1 MTSITTSS
9 EFQVYPDFFNEKEQV
24 INFKHQEKKQTNSRY
39 KNFNQT
45 HFTAGDEE
53 QFHRYKLSKTMSEI
67 IPEQSII
74 LVDKEDFWEKY
85 KDIDG
90 SSILNTFR
98 YLFYKFKKGLFVKI
112 MNNELKVFLPF
123 SNANFINEWSSNI
136 DTSNIEHIF
145 KYVCEKENRKYNE
158 RNINNNCNTWYCNNY
173 LLRYEYPIN
182 EGDTNVCVFKNMLDE
197 LCKKRKIPDVEFF
210 INRRDFPLHTTN
222 CSEPYFDIWNSDK
235 KKLQSHE
242 YDKYCPILSVSKSNL
257 FEDILIPTHEDW
269 SRVQSLENI
278 YFPATR
284 TSHVEKDVKWV
295 DKKPIAVFRG
305 SSTGRGVT
313 IETNQRLKISYM
325 SSLNLIDEKD
335 NLPYLDA
342 GITKWNLRPRKL
354 SGNRKLQTIK
364 IESLPFKLVP
374 YLTLE
379 EQSEYKYIVHI
390 DGHVSAFRLSSE
402 LSTNSLL
409 LIVES
414 EWRVWYSNKLKPYEH
429 YIPIKHDLSDLI
441 SKIEWCKSNDQKCE
455 IISRNAYNFFNSHLQ
470 KDSILDFFQTTIINM
485 KRNMGNYYYFDI
497 DYKEI
502 KSRIEKEYVIK
513 YLNEIKRKPTKI
525 DLDSIEIIHNDRFH
539 GLLKSIQ
546 TLILTYKDSRQFK
559 KKFTL
564 DKIIYKNKNTVIT
577 KYKINNYSICLKEI
591 NPNNEKENIHEAFVG
606 ISCINEILKEIPNF
620 YYTFDFMY
628 DEKYIANEY
637 IPNSITLFEYIKSE
651 SFKFNDYLYIILQIC
666 LCLHISQVKCNFVH
680 YDLTPWNILLQF
692 LDDEETIDY
701 KIDNNKVVTI
711 KTKIIPII
719 IDYGKSYVS
728 FENKHHGF
736 IKLFKFSKSQDIIS
750 ILLTSVYEII
760 VYKHLEYSEFQNLL
774 KLANF
779 LSGTTYRRE
788 KFRNSKELKKFL
800 IVHKKYSYLIGSN
813 KYELENR
820 SPMDLYYYILNS
832 VSSKFQINEDFAE
845 TFKPYMLK
853 CNHDIYYKIF
863 FLKKKITVSDFMNSI
878 KSHLDNKE
886 INELNSII
894 LNLKTF
900 INDDAIYNKIN
911 CKFIKEIGNVENI
924 IRQMDDKEEL
934 IIHPTSIIYDE
945 SDLLS
950 ITKLQIISLKIK
962 FEKEK
967 LLKNDKSQ
975 YRCNFDNA
983 KNYMNYST
991 IINDFN
997 SIIEKLITNNPHI
1010 KIKFIELI

>member
-1 MTSITTSS
+1 MTSNTTSS
-9 EFQVYPDFFNEKEQV
+9 EFQVYPDFFTDKEQA
-24 INFKHQEKKQTNSRY
+24 ISFKYLEKKQTNSRY
-39 KNFNQT
+39 RNFNQT

-53 QFHRYKLSKTMSEI
+53 QFQRYKLSKMMSGNENLS
-67 IPEQSII
+67 PS
-74 LVDKEDFWEKY
+74 EDIWEKY

-98 YLFYKFKKGLFVKI
+98 YIFYKFKKGLFVKI

-136 DTSNIEHIF
+136 DTSDMEHIF

-158 RNINNNCNTWYCNNY
+158 RNVNRNHNTWYCNNY

-182 EGDTNVCVFKNMLDE
+182 EGDTNVCVLKNMLEE
-197 LCKKRKIPDVEFF
+197 LCKKRNVPDVEFF
-210 INRRDFPLHTTN
+210 INRRDFPLHTRN

-242 YDKYCPILSVSKSNL
+242 YDKYCPILSMSKSNL

-269 SRVQSLENI
+269 ARVQSLENI
-278 YFPATR
+278 YFPNTR
-284 TSHVEKDVKWV
+284 ISNIEKETDWSN
-295 DKKPIAVFRG
+295 KKPIAVFRG

-325 SSLNLIDEKD
+325 SSLNLIDKKD

-354 SGNRKLQTIK
+354 SGSRKLQTIK
-364 IESLPFKLVP
+364 IESLPFKLLP
-374 YLTLE
+374 YMTLE
-379 EQSEYKYIVHI
+379 EQSQYKYIVHI

-414 EWRVWYSNKLKPYEH
+414 EWKVWYSNKLKPYEH
-429 YIPIKHDLSDLI
+429 YIPIKRDLSDLI
-441 SKIEWCKSNDQKCE
+441 SKIEWCKSNDEKCE
-455 IISRNAYNFFNSHLQ
+455 NISRNAYDFFNSYLQ
-470 KDSILDFFQTTIINM
+470 KDSILDFFQSTIINI
-485 KRNMGNYYYFDI
+485 KRNIGDYYYFDI

-502 KSRIEKEYVIK
+502 KSRIEKEYITK
-513 YLNEIKRKPTKI
+513 HLNDSKRKPSKI
-525 DLDSIEIIHNDRFH
+525 DLDSIEIHNQRFH
-539 GLLKSIQ
+539 GLLRSIQ
-546 TLILTYKDSRQFK
+546 VLFLTYKDSRKFS

-564 DKIIYKNKNTVIT
+564 DKIIYKNKNTVIS
-577 KYKINNYSICLKEI
+577 KYTINNYSICLKEI
-591 NPNNEKENIHEAFVG
+591 NFNNEKENIHEAFVG

-628 DEKYIANEY
+628 EGKYIVNEY

-651 SFKFNDYLYIILQIC
+651 SFKFNDYLYIILQLC
-666 LCLHISQVKCNFVH
+666 LSLHISQVKCNFVH
-680 YDLTPWNILLQF
+680 YDLTPWNVLLQF
-692 LDDEETIDY
+692 LDEEETIDY
-701 KIDNNKVVTI
+701 KIDINKVVTI

-760 VYKHLEYSEFQNLL
+760 MHKNLDHVEFQNLL
-774 KLANF
+774 KLSNF

-788 KFRNSKELKKFL
+788 KFRNSKELKKFT
-800 IVHKKYSYLIGSN
+800 IIHKKYSSLIGSN

-820 SPMDLYYYILNS
+820 TPLDLYYYILKFI
-832 VSSKFQINEDFAE
+832 SSDFKMDEACSDK
-845 TFKPYMLK
+845 FKPYMLK
-853 CNHDIYYKIF
+853 FNYDMYYKLF
-863 FLKKKITVSDFMNSI
+863 FMKKKITVSDFMNSI
-878 KSHLDNKE
+878 KSYMDEDCK
-886 INELNSII
+886 INELNCII
-894 LNLKTF
+894 GNLKTF
-900 INDDAIYNKIN
+900 INDDVIVNKMNRKFYKEIG
-911 CKFIKEIGNVENI
+911 FIKESVDEKEN
-924 IRQMDDKEEL
+924 L
-934 IIHPTSIIYDE
+934 IVINPLSISYDE

-950 ITKLQIISLKIK
+950 ITQLKMISDKIK

-967 LLKNDKSQ
+967 NHNNHA
-975 YRCNFDNA
+975 RCNFYSLV
-983 KNYMNYST
+983 NYMNNLT
-991 IINDFN
+991 TINDFN
-997 SIIEKLITNNPHI
+997 SIIEKLITNNPYI
-1010 KIKFIELI
+1010 KNKFIELL